1 MRATDEYR
9 KLLEEKKRIDARLKE
24 LQHKR
29 ALFGTVKLEMHR
41 WASYGREAYNVMIKK
56 HSGMINSEND
66 RFYTIIEDFDRKHS
80 MERLKQIID
89 DLGILLEYLKEEEAC
104 EDSDE

>member
-1 MRATDEYR
+1 MRATEEYR
-9 KLLEEKKRIDARLKE
+9 HLLEEKKRIDARLKE

-29 ALFGTVKLEMHR
+29 VLFGTVKLEMHR

-66 RFYTIIEDFDRKHS
+66 RFYTIIEDFDRQHS

-89 DLGILLEYLKEEEAC
+89 DLGILLEYLKDEE
-104 EDSDE
+104 DEK